1 MPSKK
6 TRTPFEL
13 DFFYHIYNRGV
24 NKERIFANPDNYNHF
39 LNLYQ
44 ENISVYVET
53 FAFCLITNHFHFLI
67 RIKED
72 IDIKDF
78 NRGLRTWLVKYVMYF
93 NNQES
98 RVGGLLTRPIN
109 RIKVHDIKYLKKLIH
124 YIHMNP
130 VKHGLTKSFQNYK
143 YSSLNSILRG
153 SGNIIAMPEV
163 LELFNGSIEEFIE
176 FHWKENKYYEMD
188 KMFLE

>member
-39 LNLYQ
+39 LYLYQ

>member
-153 SGNIIAMPEV
+153 SGNIIAMQEV
-163 LELFNGSIEEFIE
+163 LDLFNGSIEEFIE

-188 KMFLE
+188 EMFLE

>member
-6 TRTPFEL
+6 TRTPFEP

-39 LNLYQ
+39 LNLYL
-44 ENISVYVET
+44 ENISVYAET

-78 NRGLRTWLVKYVMYF
+78 NRGLRIWLVKYVMYF

-143 YSSLNSILRG
+143 YSSFNSILRG
-153 SGNIIAMPEV
+153 SGKIIAMPEV
-163 LELFNGSIEEFIE
+163 LEFFNGSIEEFIE

-188 KMFLE
+188 KIFLE